1 MELLLPAHTARQPFI
16 RDTLHHLGIPLD
28 RVIAAAPGTRYTAE
42 ELYVP
47 SMPCLGRPSREM
59 AERVRARFAPYAPT
73 LRSPSPSALLLECR
87 SLSSLQKL
95 RAALLEPK
103 RTLDLL
109 LLTTPLLAE

>member
-73 LRSPSPSALLLECR
+73 LRPYHSSSSRVKKSALESR
-87 SLSSLQKL
+87 
-95 RAALLEPK
+95 RG
-103 RTLDLL
+103 R
-109 LLTTPLLAE
+109 